1 LARVDQKKARDWG
14 ALRKASAKSVGMV
27 GTVAGAD
34 LTFAFPASVIA
45 KLRVMSFINTTDNPF
60 QFIASLV

>member
-1 LARVDQKKARDWG
+1 
-14 ALRKASAKSVGMV
+14 
-27 GTVAGAD
+27 